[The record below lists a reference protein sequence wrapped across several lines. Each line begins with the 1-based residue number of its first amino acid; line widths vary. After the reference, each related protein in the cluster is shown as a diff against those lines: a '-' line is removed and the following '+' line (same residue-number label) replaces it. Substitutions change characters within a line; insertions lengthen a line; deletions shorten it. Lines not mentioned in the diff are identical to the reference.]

1 MITKVKSSSYFG
13 IDSFLVEVEVDISHG
28 LPSFNIVGLGDTAVI
43 ESKERIRAA
52 IRNSGYRMQ
61 HNKIIINLTPA
72 GKRKIGTHFDLP
84 IAIGIMCCQNLIA
97 FKKELLEEYI
107 FMGEL
112 SLNGDLKR
120 TQGIVSGAILAKEL
134 GYKGIVIPYEN
145 KEEGSLIKDINVIIV
160 KNLKE
165 VEYFLEA
172 KNQIKNKKLKDKSL
186 ENKGLE
192 IEKYNGIDF
201 SDVKGQEVA
210 KRALEICAAG
220 GHNLI
225 MIGTPGCGKTMLAKR
240 IMTILPPLTEK
251 EKIEIT
257 KIYSVAGKLTE
268 KNPIIN
274 KRPFRSPHHTSS
286 GVAMIGGGRIPKVGE
301 ISLANRGVLFLDELV
316 EFKKEI
322 LENLREPLEEKK
334 VFITR
339 ANYKVEFPCKFLF
352 LSATNPCNCGNYFE
366 QDGSC
371 TCSASEISKYLKK
384 LSGPL
389 IDRIDLKVE
398 MRRLSEDELLENI
411 PRERSRDIRKR
422 VVAARKIQMDRFK
435 SEKLNGDMSSK
446 DLEKYC
452 FLSAENKEI
461 MKKAIEV
468 LRLSARGFDRVLKVS
483 RTIADLNE
491 SKTIKKEHI
500 LEALSYR
507 ISDTL

>member
-13 IDSFLVEVEVDISHG
+13 IDSFLVEVEVDISRG

-52 IRNSGYRMQ
+52 IRNSGYKMQ
-61 HNKIIINLTPA
+61 YNKIIINLTPA

-84 IAIGIMCCQNLIA
+84 IAIGIMCCQNLIT
-97 FKKELLEEYI
+97 FKKELLKNYI

-145 KEEGSLIKDINVIIV
+145 KDEGSLIKNINVIVV

-165 VEYFLEA
+165 VQYFLENN
-172 KNQIKNKKLKDKSL
+172 KQIQEEKIKNNSL
-186 ENKGLE
+186 E
-192 IEKYNGIDF
+192 IQEKFNIDF

-240 IMTILPPLTEK
+240 IMTILPPLTEE

-257 KIYSVAGKLTE
+257 KIYSIAGKLSE
-268 KNPIIN
+268 KNPIVN
-274 KRPFRSPHHTSS
+274 NRPFRSPHHTSS

-371 TCSASEISKYLKK
+371 TCSASEVSKYLKK

-398 MRRLSEDELLENI
+398 MRRLSENELLENI
-411 PRERSRDIRKR
+411 PRERSKNIRKR
-422 VVAARKIQMDRFK
+422 VLLARKIQKKRFK
-435 SEKLNGDMSSK
+435 SDKLNGDMLSK

-452 FLSAENKEI
+452 FLNKENKNI

-468 LRLSARGFDRVLKVS
+468 LKLSARGFDRVLKVS
-483 RTIADLNE
+483 RTIADLDN
-491 SKTIKKEHI
+491 SKEIKKEHI

-507 ISDTL
+507 ISDNK

>member
-13 IDSFLVEVEVDISHG
+13 IDSFLVEVEVDISRG

-52 IRNSGYRMQ
+52 IRNSGYKMQ
-61 HNKIIINLTPA
+61 YNKIIINLTPA

-97 FKKELLEEYI
+97 FKKELLENYI

-145 KEEGSLIKDINVIIV
+145 KDEGSLIKNINVIVV

-165 VEYFLEA
+165 VQYFLENN
-172 KNQIKNKKLKDKSL
+172 KQIQEEKIKNNSL
-186 ENKGLE
+186 E
-192 IEKYNGIDF
+192 IQEKFNIDF

-240 IMTILPPLTEK
+240 IMTILPPLTEE

-257 KIYSVAGKLTE
+257 KIYSIAGKLSE
-268 KNPIIN
+268 KNPIVN
-274 KRPFRSPHHTSS
+274 NRPFRSPHHTSS

-352 LSATNPCNCGNYFE
+352 LSATNPCNCG
-366 QDGSC
+366 
-371 TCSASEISKYLKK
+371 
-384 LSGPL
+384 
-389 IDRIDLKVE
+389 
-398 MRRLSEDELLENI
+398 
-411 PRERSRDIRKR
+411 
-422 VVAARKIQMDRFK
+422 
-435 SEKLNGDMSSK
+435 
-446 DLEKYC
+446 
-452 FLSAENKEI
+452 
-461 MKKAIEV
+461 
-468 LRLSARGFDRVLKVS
+468 
-483 RTIADLNE
+483 
-491 SKTIKKEHI
+491 
-500 LEALSYR
+500 
-507 ISDTL
+507 